1 MEAGDKHVRSGQI
14 HDLPNTMREERSHRS
29 HRRPQGF
36 LLNKD
41 EDCLK
46 GGQAAGK
53 ERKVRRGELLWRE
66 LSDAMCQA
74 GRHSHKRL
82 ELGEAK
88 I

>member
-46 GGQAAGK
+46 GGQAVGK
-53 ERKVRRGELLWRE
+53 AAV
-66 LSDAMCQA
+66 
-74 GRHSHKRL
+74 
-82 ELGEAK
+82 
-88 I
+88 